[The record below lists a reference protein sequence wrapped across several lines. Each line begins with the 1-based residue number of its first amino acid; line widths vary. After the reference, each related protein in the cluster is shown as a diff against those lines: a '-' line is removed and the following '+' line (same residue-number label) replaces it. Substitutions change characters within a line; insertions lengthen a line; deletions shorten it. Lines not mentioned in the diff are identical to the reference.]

1 MKLEAY
7 TKISET
13 AKISGVALIPRI
25 SRNNNLYTKA
35 ELERFVKIRAP
46 TKPPEE
52 DCGKR
57 SPE

>member
-7 TKISET
+7 TKVNES

-35 ELERFVKIRAP
+35 ELERFDGVEVPLNWEHIQDR
-46 TKPPEE
+46 
-52 DCGKR
+52 
-57 SPE
+57 